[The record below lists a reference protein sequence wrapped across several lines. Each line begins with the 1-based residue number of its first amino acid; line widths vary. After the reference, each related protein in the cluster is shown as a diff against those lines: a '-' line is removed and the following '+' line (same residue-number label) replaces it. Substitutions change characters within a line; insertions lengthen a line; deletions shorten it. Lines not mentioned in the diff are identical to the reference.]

1 MADMVATRVA
11 YGKALEELGGRYGDI
26 VVMDADLSK
35 STMTAGFA
43 SKYPDRFVQM
53 GIAEQD
59 MMATA
64 AGIATMGKKVFASTF
79 AVFAAGRAYDQVRNS
94 IAYGCLNV
102 KVCATHAGLSV
113 GEDGA
118 SHQMLEDIALMRVL
132 PNMSVLCPADATSAG
147 WAVEAAYGHDGPVYV
162 RLGRAPVPVYHPEGT
177 AFSIGGSVPMAK
189 GEDVTIIA
197 CGMMLGPALEA
208 VGLLADQGIS
218 AGLLDMYSIKPL
230 DEGAVLKAAGSTGAV
245 VTAEEHSVIGGL
257 GGAVCELLSG
267 RLPVPV
273 VRVGV
278 NDVFGESGKPAQL
291 MVKYGLTAADIAG
304 AALRAIGMKR
314 DAIRPQEV

>member
-1 MADMVATRVA
+1 MAEMIATRQA
-11 YGKALEELGGRYGDI
+11 YGRALEEMGARYDDM

-43 SKYPDRFVQM
+43 AKFPERFVQM

-94 IAYGCLNV
+94 IAYGSLDV

-132 PNMSVLCPADATSAG
+132 PNMSVLCPSDATSAR
-147 WAVEAAYGHDGPVYV
+147 WAVEAAYAHKGPVYV
-162 RLGRAPVPVYHPEGT
+162 RLGRAAVPIYHPEGT
-177 AFSIGGSVPMAK
+177 AFRMGGSIRMAE
-189 GEDVTIIA
+189 GEDVTIAA
-197 CGMMLGPALEA
+197 CGMMVGPALEA
-208 VGLLADQGIS
+208 VGILAAEGIS
-218 AGLLDMYSIKPL
+218 AGLMDMFSIKPL
-230 DEGAVLKAAGSTGAV
+230 DERAVLEAARITGV
-245 VTAEEHSVIGGL
+245 LVTAEEHSVIGGL

-267 RLPVPV
+267 DLPVPV
-273 VRVGV
+273 IRVGV
-278 NDVFGESGKPAQL
+278 KDVFGESGKPGQL
-291 MVKYGLTAADIAG
+291 MAKYGLAAADIAD
-304 AALRAIGMKR
+304 AARRAVAMKKYP
-314 DAIRPQEV
+314 DRPQEG

>member
-35 STMTAGFA
+35 STMTVGFA

-132 PNMSVLCPADATSAG
+132 PNMSVLSSSIWWDAPSSPTERPAWVAHTFTSSEPYAI
-147 WAVEAAYGHDGPVYV
+147 E
-162 RLGRAPVPVYHPEGT
+162 
-177 AFSIGGSVPMAK
+177 F
-189 GEDVTIIA
+189 
-197 CGMMLGPALEA
+197 
-208 VGLLADQGIS
+208 
-218 AGLLDMYSIKPL
+218 
-230 DEGAVLKAAGSTGAV
+230 
-245 VTAEEHSVIGGL
+245 
-257 GGAVCELLSG
+257 
-267 RLPVPV
+267 
-273 VRVGV
+273 
-278 NDVFGESGKPAQL
+278 
-291 MVKYGLTAADIAG
+291 LTWS
-304 AALRAIGMKR
+304 
-314 DAIRPQEV
+314 